1 MLRRQEE
8 GNAACRAGT
17 RDGFEHQ
24 STEMQSPWRRRL
36 RVWSRKQSGH
46 GASFSC
52 QEREIIVLFPPPPTE
67 NGTTSTSLKKYTFS

>member
-8 GNAACRAGT
+8 GNAACQAGT

-36 RVWSRKQSGH
+36 HVWSRKQSGRRAAF
-46 GASFSC
+46 GC
-52 QEREIIVLFPPPPTE
+52 QEREIIVLFPPPPKE
-67 NGTTSTSLKKYTFS
+67 NRTTSTSLNKYTFS